1 MEMFC
6 ELATLLDE
14 ELPEILL
21 FSVVEGNGVSMRLQG
36 VRSSVHDSITWNVAD
51 WELE

>member
-1 MEMFC
+1 MEVFC

-21 FSVVEGNGVSMRLQG
+21 FSAVEGNGVSRRLQG
-36 VRSSVHDSITWNVAD
+36 VQSTVNDPITWNVAD
-51 WELE
+51 WTLE